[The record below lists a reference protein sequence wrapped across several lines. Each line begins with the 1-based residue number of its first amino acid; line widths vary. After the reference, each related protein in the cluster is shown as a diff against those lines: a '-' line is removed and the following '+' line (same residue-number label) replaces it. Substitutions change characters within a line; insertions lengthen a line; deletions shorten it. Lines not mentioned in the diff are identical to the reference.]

1 MFHEYNDIMSVF
13 DTAEALC
20 IGRNRVYE
28 LLNAGELKGFG
39 IGNTWKIPQKKFRG
53 LCNSKEW
60 FNLIFTKK

>member
-28 LLNAGELKGFG
+28 LLNSGEIKGFR
-39 IGNTWKIPQKKFRG
+39 IGNTWKIPKKSLEEYVIKKSG
-53 LCNSKEW
+53 L
-60 FNLIFTKK
+60 I